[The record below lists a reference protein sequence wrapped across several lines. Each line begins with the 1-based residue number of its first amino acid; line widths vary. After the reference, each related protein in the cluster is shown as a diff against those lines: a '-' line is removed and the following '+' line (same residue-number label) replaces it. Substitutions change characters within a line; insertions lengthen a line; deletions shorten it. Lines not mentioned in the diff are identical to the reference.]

1 MLPSFARFM
10 ALWIKRLGRCL
21 VAKHRSLHHQHE
33 QDLIV
38 YRNGH
43 RNLLNRI
50 LHWVCIPMETATS
63 LLVLDRLIL
72 LSRLSYQERGRNAP
86 PLPRTWKYLLQS
98 EVAQTINGIMGLVSI
113 LAAVPPSRNTRPSGA
128 WAAALFHAAL
138 AVSYIPN
145 QQQQQST
152 NIIFCSWEHVLALW
166 IASWLLQIGVG
177 HWILEGN
184 HPTFFGTPTTTATG
198 SDKSSNPHP
207 STGVSVL
214 AVATSVM
221 IAWKS

>member
-86 PLPRTWKYLLQS
+86 PLPRTFGNISFRAKWRKRSMGSWVWSPFSPLYHRPGIPGPVVPGRQHCSTRLWLCP
-98 EVAQTINGIMGLVSI
+98 TYPINS
-113 LAAVPPSRNTRPSGA
+113 
-128 WAAALFHAAL
+128 
-138 AVSYIPN
+138 
-145 QQQQQST
+145 
-152 NIIFCSWEHVLALW
+152 
-166 IASWLLQIGVG
+166 
-177 HWILEGN
+177 
-184 HPTFFGTPTTTATG
+184 
-198 SDKSSNPHP
+198 SSNRQTLFFVVGNMSWH
-207 STGVSVL
+207 SG
-214 AVATSVM
+214 
-221 IAWKS
+221 